1 VEDGGDR
8 KFLELLRRRGRMTV
22 HGLVRESG
30 VTATAVR
37 QRLNRL
43 MREGL
48 VQRSE
53 EREGR
58 GRPHHSYSLTERAH
72 AMLGQ
77 NYTHLAKALWQ
88 ELKRF
93 GDRAVGMNVLRRA
106 ADRLAEPYRRHM
118 LGQDVRERLG
128 DLKALLSEQGI
139 DVEVDETGPLP
150 VLRQH
155 SCPYHELAELDR
167 TICDIELRMFEKAL
181 DCDVKLSQCR
191 LDGHCCCEFEVR
203 RRGRATRS
211 GRSPATCMPT
221 ATRRFAKSPRAPAAD
236 EDKMSQP
243 SKEGDGAAA

>member
-1 VEDGGDR
+1 VEESEDR
-8 KFLELLRRRGRMTV
+8 KFLELLGRRGRMTV
-22 HGLVRESG
+22 RSLVRETG

-48 VQRSE
+48 VERSE
-53 EREGR
+53 QREGR

-77 NYTHLAKALWQ
+77 NYANLAQALWQ

-93 GDRAVGMNVLRRA
+93 EERAVGMKVLRRTA
-106 ADRLAEPYRRHM
+106 ERLAEGYRRQ
-118 LGQDVRERLG
+118 LPGQDTRERLG
-128 DLKALLSEQGI
+128 DLRNLLRDQGI
-139 DVEVDETGPLP
+139 DVEVDEKGALP

-167 TICDIELRMFEKAL
+167 TICDIETQMFGKAL
-181 DCDVKLSQCR
+181 DCEVQLCQCR

-203 RRGRATRS
+203 RLGRATRS
-211 GRSPATCMPT
+211 G
-221 ATRRFAKSPRAPAAD
+221 D
-236 EDKMSQP
+236 
-243 SKEGDGAAA
+243 

>member
-1 VEDGGDR
+1 VEHGGDR
-8 KFLELLRRRGRMTV
+8 QFLELLRRRGRMTV
-22 HGLVRESG
+22 HSLVRESG

-53 EREGR
+53 QREGR

-77 NYTHLAKALWQ
+77 NYANLAKALWQ
-88 ELKRF
+88 ELNRLA
-93 GDRAVGMNVLRRA
+93 DRAVGMKVLRRA
-106 ADRLAEPYRRHM
+106 ADRLAQGYRRHR
-118 LGQDVRERLG
+118 LGQAARERLG
-128 DLKALLSEQGI
+128 DLRDLLSEQGI
-139 DVEVDETGPLP
+139 DVEVDETGALP

-203 RRGRATRS
+203 RRSRATRS
-211 GRSPATCMPT
+211 GGSPTKCAPT
-221 ATRRFAKSPRAPAAD
+221 ATQRAH
-236 EDKMSQP
+236 
-243 SKEGDGAAA
+243 

>member
-1 VEDGGDR
+1 
-8 KFLELLRRRGRMTV
+8 MTV

-53 EREGR
+53 QREGR
-58 GRPHHSYSLTERAH
+58 GRPHHSYALTERAH

-77 NYTHLAKALWQ
+77 NYTDLAKALWQ

-93 GDRAVGMNVLRRA
+93 EDRAVGMKVLRRA
-106 ADRLAEPYRRHM
+106 ADRLAERYGRHM

-128 DLKALLSEQGI
+128 DLRDLLSEQGI
-139 DVEVDETGPLP
+139 DVEVDETGSLP

-167 TICDIELRMFEKAL
+167 TICDVELRMFEKAL

-191 LDGHCCCEFEVR
+191 LDGHCCCEFEVC

-211 GRSPATCMPT
+211 GGSRATNTPT
-221 ATRRFAKSPRAPAAD
+221 ATRRFAKVPERR
-236 EDKMSQP
+236 
-243 SKEGDGAAA
+243 GR

>member
-1 VEDGGDR
+1 MGEGGDR

-22 HGLVRESG
+22 HGLMQECD

-53 EREGR
+53 QREGR
-58 GRPHHSYSLTERAH
+58 GRPHHSYSLTEQAH

-77 NYTHLAKALWQ
+77 NYAHLAKALWQ

-93 GDRAVGMNVLRRA
+93 EDRAVGMKVLRRA
-106 ADRLAEPYRRHM
+106 ADRLAERYGRHM
-118 LGQDVRERLG
+118 RGQDVRERLG
-128 DLKALLSEQGI
+128 NLRDSLSEQGI
-139 DVEVDETGPLP
+139 DVEVDETGSLP

-167 TICDIELRMFEKAL
+167 TICDIETRMFEKAL
-181 DCDVKLSQCR
+181 DCDVNLCQCR
-191 LDGHCCCEFEVR
+191 LDGHCCCEFEVHR
-203 RRGRATRS
+203 RARTTRS
-211 GRSPATCMPT
+211 GGSRRAGTYTPA
-221 ATRRFAKSPRAPAAD
+221 ATRRIPRTSRAPRQG
-236 EDKMSQP
+236 STR
-243 SKEGDGAAA
+243 